1 MGFLSEN
8 FLNVYKRRQKKHF
21 AYQTIA
27 AGTTLAD
34 ETVIT
39 LPLTYIVGNNS
50 LELFWNG
57 QKLIKYDGV
66 NDGHY
71 AENGTAGEESTT
83 IKIHRS
89 VAEGSYTLAKPAIL
103 ETYVKGVEQE

>member
-1 MGFLSEN
+1 MGYLSEN
-8 FLNVYKRRQKKHF
+8 FLNVYKKRQKKYYAH
-21 AYQTIA
+21 QTIA

-34 ETVIT
+34 ETAIT

-50 LELFWNG
+50 LELFFNG
-57 QKLIKYDGV
+57 KKLIKYDGE

-71 AENGTAGEESTT
+71 SEYGTAGDESTT
-83 IKIHRS
+83 IKIHRAVS
-89 VAEGSYTLAKPAIL
+89 DGSFVLPEDAIL